1 MYYCIPKNIAC
12 PFANFSGYCTL
23 TACSRQFNNE
33 QKSSNEIIIEI
44 YQKLNEI
51 NNLLKEL
58 ENCL

>member
-33 QKSSNEIIIEI
+33 QKSSNEIIIKKKK
-44 YQKLNEI
+44 KLNEI

-58 ENCL
+58 ENHQ

>member
-12 PFANFSGYCTL
+12 PFANYCGYCTL
-23 TACSRQFNNE
+23 TTCSRQLNE
-33 QKSSNEIIIEI
+33 KQKTSNEIISEI
-44 YQKLNEI
+44 HQKLNEI